1 MESWHLSINLSAQ
14 IAPDYISEYL
24 NFQNFPGGHVPG
36 PPSMWRLGLSLW
48 ALTRQYCFSPQYAP
62 PRLTNKKCLGT
73 PLRVVAQ
80 SLKPFKLLAT
90 CKRTQQLLAMLG
102 QQCWELLRPFSRS

>member
-24 NFQNFPGGHVPG
+24 NFPNFPGGHVPG
-36 PPSMWRLGLSLW
+36 PPLACGALGSPLS
-48 ALTRQYCFSPQYAP
+48 SP

-73 PLRVVAQ
+73 PLGVVAQ